1 MKIKMNFFPCK
12 PRTLL
17 SNEQVE
23 DDARNWSI
31 TCHKHKLTVRNLCK
45 CVRLHQKENFIP
57 VDYWCLPD
65 LKCLQKQHNIQKIRK
80 MFTKTEHKKTA
91 PRKHQLARDK
101 HCGSLLVMKP
111 KMHYC
116 TSTTPLKKDAF

>member
-65 LKCLQKQHNIQKIRK
+65 LKCLQKQHNIQRSERCSQKLNTRK
-80 MFTKTEHKKTA
+80 
-91 PRKHQLARDK
+91 QLHANINWQETNIVD
-101 HCGSLLVMKP
+101 P
-111 KMHYC
+111 
-116 TSTTPLKKDAF
+116 F